1 LVYWFTDLE
10 LSEGIAKVFQDEYV
24 MMFRPRRT
32 RSGSKN
38 ISEDSHVLRASV
50 GLNISWRLGGS
61 HVTKHG
67 TPSSSTRRSL
77 KATAS
82 LLV

>member
-1 LVYWFTDLE
+1 MVHPATVLAQNEARKLVYWFTDLE

-24 MMFRPRRT
+24 MMFRHRRT

-50 GLNISWRLGGS
+50 GLKIS
-61 HVTKHG
+61 
-67 TPSSSTRRSL
+67 
-77 KATAS
+77 
-82 LLV
+82 

>member
-10 LSEGIAKVFQDEYV
+10 LSEGIAKVFEDEYV
-24 MMFRPRRT
+24 MMFRHRRT

-50 GLNISWRLGGS
+50 GLKIS
-61 HVTKHG
+61 
-67 TPSSSTRRSL
+67 
-77 KATAS
+77 
-82 LLV
+82 